1 MVFSFR
7 FEWLLAIP
15 NIPKAFPWLNFLPR
29 EFTPLYGLYLN
40 ILGSFFITALFI
52 YRKNQVKVFS
62 APFFL
67 SFTDWRCV
75 DAGTIAAA

>member
-29 EFTPLYGLYLN
+29 EFTPLYGLYP
-40 ILGSFFITALFI
+40 LGRWLRS
-52 YRKNQVKVFS
+52 S
-62 APFFL
+62 FL
-67 SFTDWRCV
+67 SHMGEVLSIKKERR
-75 DAGTIAAA
+75 G